1 MLCIVTDEWLQNIQ
15 KDRQG
20 NETYYVIHSA
30 ILYQVILSAA
40 PKNTPKANKLMI
52 SLWYSKEILFFY
64 KLGCTSAI
72 GSWQYQDW

>member
-1 MLCIVTDEWLQNIQ
+1 MPRIVTDEWPQNIQ

-52 SLWYSKEILFFY
+52 SL
-64 KLGCTSAI
+64 
-72 GSWQYQDW
+72 